1 MSPAKLNWPERSGGG
16 PRSYYLSI
24 HTGADY
30 SRGDENVRSAHEIF
44 RWIREGELKVHIHA
58 EYPLAEA
65 AKAHEAIESRGT
77 IGKLLLIP

>member
-1 MSPAKLNWPERSGGG
+1 VAGAGG

-30 SRGDENVRSAHEIF
+30 SRGEENTRRAHEIF
-44 RWIREGELKVHIHA
+44 RWVREGELKVHIH
-58 EYPLAEA
+58 EEFPLAHAAEA
-65 AKAHEAIESRGT
+65 HRAIESRGT